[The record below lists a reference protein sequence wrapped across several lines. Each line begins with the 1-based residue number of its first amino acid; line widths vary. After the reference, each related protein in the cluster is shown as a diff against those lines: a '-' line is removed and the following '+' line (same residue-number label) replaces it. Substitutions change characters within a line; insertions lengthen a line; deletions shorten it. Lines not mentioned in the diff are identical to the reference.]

1 MITKKLYKEVIED
14 IKDLK
19 KGMSYYLK
27 DDPDIIEERSLN
39 NFKLILL
46 IIFTPLFLVVD
57 LFLLPLELL
66 YLILDILLWRVNW

>member
-66 YLILDILLWRVNW
+66 YLILDILLWRVN